1 MFKIF
6 YIFLKN
12 IKNKIRQYFYLRN
25 YRKDTPEDTW
35 KFYNK
40 MKYFY
45 RSEFAKRLNFSKN
58 LNNIELVDLLKKE
71 GFVKIKLNDVS
82 KKKEFNNAISK
93 FRNRYDEINKNYK
106 ENIHKKNYLIQ
117 YNFEFNEDIKDLV
130 DPFVDIATNY
140 LGTLPILDSL
150 QMWYSPNSSEEL
162 TGSRLLHRDPED
174 FKQIKIF
181 IPIEEIGEENR

>member
-6 YIFLKN
+6 YIFLRN

-71 GFVKIKLNDVS
+71 GFVK
-82 KKKEFNNAISK
+82 
-93 FRNRYDEINKNYK
+93 NKTK
-106 ENIHKKNYLIQ
+106 
-117 YNFEFNEDIKDLV
+117 
-130 DPFVDIATNY
+130 
-140 LGTLPILDSL
+140 
-150 QMWYSPNSSEEL
+150 
-162 TGSRLLHRDPED
+162 
-174 FKQIKIF
+174 
-181 IPIEEIGEENR
+181 

>member
-6 YIFLKN
+6 YIFLRN

-93 FRNRYDEINKNYK
+93 FRNRYGEINKNYK

-130 DPFVDIATNY
+130 DPFVDIATVIW
-140 LGTLPILDSL
+140 GSSILDP
-150 QMWYSPNSSEEL
+150 QMWYSPHSIEVNRKRTVES
-162 TGSRLLHRDPED
+162 ED
-174 FKQIKIF
+174 FKQIKIYTD
-181 IPIEEIGEENR
+181 